1 MRTHTDP
8 GLLTLTLASR
18 PAGLEVLDGGGGGWV
33 AAEAACGPDDALLLY
48 GEALQMLSGDRYRA
62 CAHRVVQAATPRLSL
77 AFELRLHRA
86 DPPPTTTTH
95 AVAQLREAQAA
106 VHAAKGSD
114 EPVEAAATAEAEA
127 EAHEHEEAVEGA
139 RAYVREFVSS
149 RLGAGATAASV
160 LAEFRVPADAM
171 PPAAAV
177 AAMPLDEL
185 TALVLCWVRACTDT
199 HAEQQEAAAAFAA
212 APEHVVCSP
221 AWADS
226 SGRFVD
232 VQLAGG
238 MQGHSTYLTP

>member
-1 MRTHTDP
+1 M
-8 GLLTLTLASR
+8 
-18 PAGLEVLDGGGGGWV
+18 LDGGGGGWV
-33 AAEAACGPDDALLLY
+33 AAEAACGPDDALLLC
-48 GEALQMLSGDRYRA
+48 GEALQMLSGGRYRA

-226 SGRFVD
+226 S
-232 VQLAGG
+232 A
-238 MQGHSTYLTP
+238 MEHSIGHGPCVCNCKVLEPHLGFR